1 MKISSI
7 KFSSLIVI
15 FLTVCLLSAC
25 DEKAPEPEEKQEQ
38 EAVKKVKPSI
48 DTTQKKVIYK
58 KPEPKKP
65 EPKIY
70 IVKSGEW
77 LWDIARKEYGTP
89 IGWFRIYEANRAKI
103 RNPELIYPGQQ
114 FVIPEFKRRK

>member
-1 MKISSI
+1 MKISFI
-7 KFSSLIVI
+7 KLCSLIVI
-15 FLTVCLLSAC
+15 FLTVGLLSAC
-25 DEKAPEPEEKQEQ
+25 DEKAPELKNKQEQ
-38 EAVKKVKPSI
+38 EAIEKVKPSI
-48 DTTQKKVIYK
+48 DTTQKKVIFK
-58 KPEPKKP
+58 KSAPKKP

-70 IVKSGEW
+70 VVKPGEW